1 MKSQYIVSSLVLL
14 TIAPLSDIPTTFA
27 NTSPCAHCHSAP
39 MMISVSQPSI
49 ANFTLS
55 SQGIGLAKL
64 GMTYQQLK
72 RAIGPSLK
80 LTIHKNFMVDWDA
93 IDISK
98 DSKVQ
103 YRILYPAGTTFQER
117 DRVTIL
123 QTDNPNYKTEQGIG
137 SGITIKKAESIY
149 GKATLS
155 YNLDNEGRE
164 YVRFAKQPPRMFF
177 RVGNANMKNT
187 LGGIYAQTRGGF
199 GETNKYRDDAK
210 IQSVEI
216 TCPPN
221 NCPKL

>member
-1 MKSQYIVSSLVLL
+1 MPLKYMLSSLVLL
-14 TIAPLSDIPTTFA
+14 TIAPLSDIPTTVA
-27 NTSPCAHCHSAP
+27 SASPCDHCHSAHL
-39 MMISVSQPSI
+39 MISVSPKSI
-49 ANFTLS
+49 ANFTIS

-72 RAIGPSLK
+72 TAIGPSLK

-103 YRILYPAGTTFQER
+103 YRILYQAGTTFQER

-187 LGGIYAQTRGGF
+187 LGGIYGQTRGGF

>member
-1 MKSQYIVSSLVLL
+1 MPLKYMLSSLVLL
-14 TIAPLSDIPTTFA
+14 TIAPFPDLPTTFA
-27 NTSPCAHCHSAP
+27 SVPPCAHCDSAP
-39 MMISVSQPSI
+39 IMSGISPQSI
-49 ANFTLS
+49 ANFSLS

-72 RAIGPSLK
+72 TAIGASLK
-80 LTIHKNFMVDWDA
+80 LTIHQNFMVDWDA
-93 IDISK
+93 IDVSQ

-123 QTDNPNYKTEQGIG
+123 QTDNPNYQTEQGIG

-187 LGGIYAQTRGGF
+187 LGGIYGQTRGGF